1 MSAVRWASQVRT
13 KTIHSSSVHVL
24 YYRLVRDAAC
34 VQSTGTT
41 GRIPPAEAMVPH
53 PAIRAAECA
62 WPLSFRNR
70 ANGSDSSWIPAL
82 VRLQGLMDLRFCRH
96 QSGPIG

>member
-1 MSAVRWASQVRT
+1 MYFITVWGEMQLASNLPEQRDGYHRLKPWSLIRQFGPLNVLGRCR
-13 KTIHSSSVHVL
+13 SVT
-24 YYRLVRDAAC
+24 D
-34 VQSTGTT
+34 T
-41 GRIPPAEAMVPH
+41 
-53 PAIRAAECA
+53 
-62 WPLSFRNR
+62 R